1 MMINK
6 KTKLLSLLVGA
17 AAILTIL
24 ATTSSTTYADKSS
37 GSNGLEKA
45 DENVH
50 THTPGGF
57 GGHQDI
63 KFHTGTCQGGH
74 STSDLDS
81 IGGCSILP
89 KPGR

>member
-1 MMINK
+1 M
-6 KTKLLSLLVGA
+6 VGVA
-17 AAILTIL
+17 TVLTIV
-24 ATTSSTTYADKSS
+24 ATTSTTTYADKSS
-37 GSNGLEKA
+37 GSNGLEEA
-45 DENVH
+45 DEKVH
-50 THTPGGF
+50 NTPGGF

-89 KPGR
+89 KPGH

>member
-1 MMINK
+1 MMLNK
-6 KTKLLSLLVGA
+6 KTILSLFVGVA
-17 AAILTIL
+17 TVLTIV
-24 ATTSSTTYADKSS
+24 ATTSTTTYADKSS

-45 DENVH
+45 DEKVH
-50 THTPGGF
+50 ENTPGGF

-81 IGGCSILP
+81 IGGCSILS
-89 KPGR
+89 KPGH